1 MNKEKMKSKVNKT
14 DTKDIWGKKKK
25 SREFKLYKAKYL
37 IRVFLFLQCPPFST
51 KIRVN

>member
-25 SREFKLYKAKYL
+25 NLENLNYIKPN
-37 IRVFLFLQCPPFST
+37 I
-51 KIRVN
+51 